1 MNGLQMPKIES
12 MSKMQFSKWLMALG
26 LCLTIG
32 TGSLSAGYEYKMD
45 ARTQPMGQLESEISA
60 KFTRG
65 VVNVLYGWTE
75 IARTPIN
82 MAQGPKKNFL
92 KVIFVGIPYGVLR
105 AAGRTVLGVFEI
117 VTCYAPQKP
126 IMEPIEGDVV

>member
-1 MNGLQMPKIES
+1 MNGLQMPKIKR
-12 MSKMQFSKWLMALG
+12 MNKRHFKPLYLALG
-26 LCLTIG
+26 LWMA
-32 TGSLSAGYEYKMD
+32 LSPNSVWAGYEYKID
-45 ARTQPMGQLESEISA
+45 QKTQPMGQLESEISA
-60 KFTRG
+60 KLTRG
-65 VVNVLYGWTE
+65 LVNVLYGWTE

-92 KVIFVGIPYGVLR
+92 KVIFVGIPYGVFR

-126 IMEPIEGDVV
+126 VMEPIEGEVK

>member
-1 MNGLQMPKIES
+1 MFAGVPAQ
-12 MSKMQFSKWLMALG
+12 
-26 LCLTIG
+26 
-32 TGSLSAGYEYKMD
+32 AGYEYRMD
-45 ARTQPMGQLESEISA
+45 TRTNPMGQIESEISA

-82 MAQGPKKNFL
+82 MAQGPRKNFL

-126 IMEPIEGDVV
+126 IMAPIEGEVV